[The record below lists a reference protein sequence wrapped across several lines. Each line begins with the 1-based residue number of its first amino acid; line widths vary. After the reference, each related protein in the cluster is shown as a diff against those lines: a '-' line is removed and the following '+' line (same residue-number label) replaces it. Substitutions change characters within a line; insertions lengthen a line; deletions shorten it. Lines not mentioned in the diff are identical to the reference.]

1 MKRIISFAAAL
12 SMMFAAASCQKDL
25 APKGE
30 DSTVSFSFELP
41 EGAVTKAHLS
51 SASLVNQLVYEVYVG
66 NDVMYEGTVA
76 RAENG
81 NFSLELNLVTG
92 QKYDLLFWA
101 QYNDDVNSHYSPY
114 YNATNL
120 KAVRV
125 SYKSDANDEK
135 RDAFFGSRLGFE
147 PSGIATQETVYLY
160 RPFAQVNFATSEE
173 DWRGASS
180 FVNEGLDSSV
190 EFDRLPDVFN
200 VFEGD
205 VKEGEYT
212 DNKVEL
218 GYALA
223 PISDRTHDS
232 YWISYDGKQFAWVAM
247 NYVLASKEE
256 MTVTAKAK
264 FVHKKNTPE
273 TALIREVPSVPV
285 KQNYR
290 TNILGEFFTGG
301 NKFEIVIVPGFVNSN
316 IVDNPLDDT
325 QNPDYILTIP
335 IRQTFEWGGEISLD
349 QDLTISSPFELKNGK
364 DVKVNL
370 NGHNITCTNGSHAF
384 VVTEGTLTVEGEGTV
399 TTEDKTGG
407 FTYFIRGEN
416 SEVNI
421 KGGTYVIGVDDVDVY
436 AYPANS
442 AVYVID
448 GGKAYISGGE
458 FKAVTNQ
465 NYAADLAAKYLLNL
479 RDKTN
484 AGQDENEIQVT
495 GGKFYNFNP
504 ADNLA
509 EGQGTT
515 FVPAGYQSVETSTGV
530 WTVSAL

>member
-1 MKRIISFAAAL
+1 MII
-12 SMMFAAASCQKDL
+12 
-25 APKGE
+25 KG
-30 DSTVSFSFELP
+30 
-41 EGAVTKAHLS
+41 
-51 SASLVNQLVYEVYVG
+51 VY
-66 NDVMYEGTVA
+66 TA
-76 RAENG
+76 
-81 NFSLELNLVTG
+81 
-92 QKYDLLFWA
+92 
-101 QYNDDVNSHYSPY
+101 
-114 YNATNL
+114 
-120 KAVRV
+120 
-125 SYKSDANDEK
+125 
-135 RDAFFGSRLGFE
+135 
-147 PSGIATQETVYLY
+147 
-160 RPFAQVNFATSEE
+160 
-173 DWRGASS
+173 
-180 FVNEGLDSSV
+180 
-190 EFDRLPDVFN
+190 FN
-200 VFEGD
+200 VFDGD
-205 VKEGEYT
+205 VIGETSEITCYYNLGPASQDYDNYPAYNEGNYIYH
-212 DNKVEL
+212 NGVYY
-218 GYALA
+218 G
-223 PISDRTHDS
+223 
-232 YWISYDGKQFAWVAM
+232 WVAM
-247 NYVLASKEE
+247 NYVFAPKDGA
-256 MTVTAKAK
+256 TCDKVTAG
-264 FVHKKNTPE
+264 FVHSKNTYT
-273 TALIREVPSVPV
+273 TALTKEIISVPF

-290 TNILGEFFTGG
+290 TNILGEIFTGG

-416 SEVNI
+416 SVVNI